1 MCGFSHYNIMEARKM
16 GENEKHELMKSS
28 QISLWLEDYEDIFS
42 DFDSR
47 PYSERALSGDFLHE
61 AKNASRDKPS
71 GGLELRFL
79 IPKNKRDQRKEML
92 IRSRLLDHFGKH
104 HRRLHKESRK
114 VVSHGII
121 FMIAG
126 VTFMLLASILMPM
139 QSGSNVLSNFLFVLL
154 QPGGWFFLW
163 EGLKFILFE
172 SKRESHDLSFYDKMT
187 RCSIIFLSY

>member
-1 MCGFSHYNIMEARKM
+1 MEAGSETRKM
-16 GENEKHELMKSS
+16 GENEKRELMKSS

-79 IPKNKRDQRKEML
+79 IPKKKRDQRKEML

-104 HRRLHKESRK
+104 HRRLHRESRK
-114 VVSHGII
+114 TMNQGIM
-121 FMIAG
+121 FCMFG
-126 VTFMLLASILMPM
+126 VLAMLAASYIMLYGSKESLMT
-139 QSGSNVLSNFLFVLL
+139 NFLFVLL
-154 QPGGWFFLW
+154 EPGGWFFFW
-163 EGLKFILFE
+163 EGLRLIMFE
-172 SKRESHDLSFYDKMT
+172 RKRDSHDLSFYDKMT
-187 RCSIIFLSY
+187 RCSIMFMSY

>member
-1 MCGFSHYNIMEARKM
+1 MEARKM